1 MVNIAIAKAYARR
14 LHRNDITLEEVKA
27 KVPSDMYEE
36 IVRQFEIL
44 QTA

>member
-14 LHRNDITLEEVKA
+14 LYRNNITLEEVKA

-36 IVRQFEIL
+36 IVRQFEAL

>member
-1 MVNIAIAKAYARR
+1 MANVSIAKAYARR
-14 LHRNDITLEEVKA
+14 IDRGNTTLEEVRV

-36 IVRQFEIL
+36 IVRQLEIL

>member
-14 LHRNDITLEEVKA
+14 LYRNDITLEEVKA

-36 IVRQFEIL
+36 IAHQFEAL

>member
-1 MVNIAIAKAYARR
+1 MINIAIAKAYARR
-14 LHRNDITLEEVKA
+14 LYRDDITLEEVKT

>member
-14 LHRNDITLEEVKA
+14 LYRNDIMLEEVKA
-27 KVPSDMYEE
+27 KVPSDMYQE
-36 IVRQFEIL
+36 IVRQLEAL